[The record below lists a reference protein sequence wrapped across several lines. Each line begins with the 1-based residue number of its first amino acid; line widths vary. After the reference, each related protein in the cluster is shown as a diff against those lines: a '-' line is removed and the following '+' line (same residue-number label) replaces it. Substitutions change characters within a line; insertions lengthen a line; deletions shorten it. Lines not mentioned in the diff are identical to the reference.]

1 MNIKAGFF
9 LIFSFLFCVSI
20 VIETRGFA
28 EDLEIY
34 TLEKSISEA
43 LEKNWTVKAVEATV
57 EQANYFKNMARSD
70 FLPKVGMTYNYTRL
84 SEVQTIKSFFDL
96 EVGSLDNYQ
105 WVGSISQPLFTGF
118 ETLACLF
125 PILRFQPFRA
135 CIACKPENCPRILTY
150 SHILS

>member
-57 EQANYFKNMARSD
+57 QREFGCDSGIG
-70 FLPKVGMTYNYTRL
+70 LPF
-84 SEVQTIKSFFDL
+84 SS
-96 EVGSLDNYQ
+96 SL
-105 WVGSISQPLFTGF
+105 P
-118 ETLACLF
+118 
-125 PILRFQPFRA
+125 
-135 CIACKPENCPRILTY
+135 
-150 SHILS
+150 